1 MLNQYYEEEEEEEEG
16 ESWLASYSDLVT
28 DLMAVFVLLFSF
40 ALLTQGNGKSTAG
53 ILDGGTSIME
63 VGESIVSTYNAQ
75 SGEGDS
81 EYNITLPDGAGG
93 QQGIAGGGLNN
104 ANGLGGASAQQL
116 AANQRHQERL
126 NTFYESLRAYIEE
139 EGLSDKLAVTRKE
152 GDVVLLRMSDSA
164 LFESGRADIT
174 KQSEQLLSNIANIF
188 EQYDD
193 VIKMVRIEGH
203 TDNRPINTRQF
214 NSNWELSTSRAV
226 NALRHL
232 LENGVLT
239 PEQFSAVGY
248 SEFYP
253 VAENDTVEGRA
264 KNRRVDFII
273 ETHREAEVGSELSVP
288 RDGA

>member
-75 SGEGDS
+75 AGEGDS

-139 EGLSDKLAVTRKE
+139 EGLSDKLAVTKKE

-288 RDGA
+288 KDGA

>member
-104 ANGLGGASAQQL
+104 ANGFGGASAQQL

-139 EGLSDKLAVTRKE
+139 EGLSDKLAVTKKE

-273 ETHREAEVGSELSVP
+273 ETHREAEVGSELSAP
-288 RDGA
+288 KDGA